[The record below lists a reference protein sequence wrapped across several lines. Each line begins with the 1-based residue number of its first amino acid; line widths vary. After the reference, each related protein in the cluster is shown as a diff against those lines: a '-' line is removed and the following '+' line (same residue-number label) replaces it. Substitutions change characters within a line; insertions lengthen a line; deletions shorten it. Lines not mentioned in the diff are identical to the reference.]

1 MPDTWTLVTP
11 TGNYTLNRTFHAP
24 KYQPGG
30 VDTNAALRRDGRAT
44 YQRSGDGL
52 LTPGP
57 LVLRGRVWD
66 DARDIAALVDELETI
81 QEAAATCIQ
90 VVRTTDAGRYVYDD
104 LAGGPPPEV
113 TPDGLG
119 GWEVTL
125 ELWPGR
131 ALPTFVPPGFTN
143 EWQHYRQSS
152 SAGAWS
158 DSITD
163 DLLSVFTTTAPQ
175 GDESSNPQMLSW
187 EGLRDAKAGVAE
199 FDALVRVRCASF
211 PATDILFPG
220 VALFVRLPAG
230 PFTPSTGLAHML
242 RRHGTQLRLFYGIYN
257 PLGTPPAGSTHNFG
271 VSMTVGQWYW
281 MRLQVTRDATT
292 EYLKGKMWA
301 DGDSEPDWQVTL
313 SAPIASSSTPATGGT
328 IGVANSG
335 SGGTSL
341 TPLWAYEWDRAL
353 DLTV

>member
-24 KYQPGG
+24 RYQPGG
-30 VDTNAALRRDGRAT
+30 VDTNAALRREARTA
-44 YQRSGDGL
+44 YQRTGDGL
-52 LTPGP
+52 PTPGP
-57 LVLRGRVWD
+57 LVLRGRVWN
-66 DARDIAALVDELETI
+66 DARDIAALVDELEAI

-152 SAGAWS
+152 STGAWS
-158 DSITD
+158 DSVTD
-163 DLLSVFTTTAPQ
+163 DLLSIFATTTPQ
-175 GDESSNPQMLSW
+175 GESAGNEQMLSW
-187 EGLRDAKAGVAE
+187 EGLRAAKAGRAD

-211 PATDILFPG
+211 PATGILFPG
-220 VALFVRLPAG
+220 VALFVRLPAA
-230 PFTPSTGLAHML
+230 PFNPAADSAHIL
-242 RRHGTQLRLFYGIYN
+242 RRHGATLELHYGGYQFDA
-257 PLGTPPAGSTHNFG
+257 PTYAFSGS
-271 VSMTVGQWYW
+271 MIVGNWYW
-281 MRLQVTRDATT
+281 MRLQSSRSGSNETIR
-292 EYLKGKMWA
+292 GKMWA
-301 DGDSEPDWQVTL
+301 DGDPEPDWQVQKT
-313 SAPIASSSTPATGGT
+313 SSVANPDTPALGGT
-328 IGVANSG
+328 IGVGNSG
-335 SGGTSL
+335 AGSTTL
-341 TPLWAYEWDRAL
+341 TPLRVYEWNYAA
-353 DLTV
+353 DLTM